1 MLAASGDAVPQ
12 IIFGGS
18 TVGFKK
24 EGYEPEVAVVVCHA
38 WYPDSPFTFF
48 FPKVLPQAAL
58 DAEKTYFGL
67 TDAEGK
73 DASRLALINVVAELS
88 TRAPE
93 GFDDASGT
101 GASSL
106 ADAIRTYFDD
116 PSMPELEQI
125 VVAAWTTYKQGAR
138 PSAYLKSGTG
148 DGAGSGHAASVPQQA
163 QP

>member
-1 MLAASGDAVPQ
+1 LKFS
-12 IIFGGS
+12 
-18 TVGFKK
+18 KK
-24 EGYEPEVAVVVCHA
+24 NYEPEVAVVVRHA

-73 DASRLALINVVAELS
+73 DASRVALINVVAEMS
-88 TRAPE
+88 TRAPQ
-93 GFDDASGT
+93 GFDDTNGVASLP
-101 GASSL
+101 L

-125 VVAAWTTYKQGAR
+125 IVAAWTTYKQGAR
-138 PSAYLKSGTG
+138 PQGYLKSLSG
-148 DGAGSGHAASVPQQA
+148 DGAGSRDPSRVPEQA